1 MSDVEEHAK
10 AAVDAFQDAFN
21 AQDHERL
28 AAALNYPHVRL
39 WSGVFTQIETPEE
52 FAEISQ
58 TRAIATRG
66 GGLASHHDGL
76 SGRWCRRDPPDKAHC
91 ALINHRISPRRRLRS
106 VYHKFDTLWIITKQD
121 GHWGVKFRSSFL
133 CISLALT
140 AVLTKRPPVGARLSS
155 ARIAGERIGGGWRA
169 R

>member
-39 WSGVFTQIETPEE
+39 WRGVFTTIETPEE
-52 FAEISQ
+52 FAEVSRRGQSQ
-58 TRAIATRG
+58 LEAEGWHHTST
-66 GGLASHHDGL
+66 ASVEVVQEG
-76 SGRWCRRDPPDKAHC
+76 PDKAHA
-91 ALINHRISPRRRLRS
+91 ALMNHRCHADGS
-106 VYHKFDTLWIITKQD
+106 VYHEFDTLWIITKQD

-133 CISLALT
+133 A
-140 AVLTKRPPVGARLSS
+140 S
-155 ARIAGERIGGGWRA
+155 ASH
-169 R
+169 